1 MALPTPLPVTTTLF
15 PETWAVAT
23 PVLLEVALIKLCR
36 PQMETDY
43 GSLIGR
49 IEQLEKKL
57 EGGAVVFSANKPLE
71 AEPKASIAE
80 KKKPVLQ
87 KAVPEDIE
95 QTVRNWR
102 NILSAMPGLSRSYLS
117 KARLTAGNG
126 NELILVFEDE
136 MAAGYFGREEE
147 RKQLENTI
155 AQQIGKQVSVIIKEK
170 ETEQSFEENYVD
182 LEQVIHMEITYE

>member
-1 MALPTPLPVTTTLF
+1 MDA
-15 PETWAVAT
+15 
-23 PVLLEVALIKLCR
+23 
-36 PQMETDY
+36 DY
-43 GSLIGR
+43 VCLIGR

-57 EGGAVVFSANKPLE
+57 EAGAVVFSANTPLE